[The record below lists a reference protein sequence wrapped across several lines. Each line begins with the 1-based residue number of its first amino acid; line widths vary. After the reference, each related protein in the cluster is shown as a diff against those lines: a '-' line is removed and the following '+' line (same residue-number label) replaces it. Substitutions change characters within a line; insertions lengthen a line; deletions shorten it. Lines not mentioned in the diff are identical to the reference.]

1 MKLTAHLRPL
11 LQIAAL
17 LPFWGAGAAL
27 ARLLRL
33 PVPGPVLGL
42 GLLLGALQLGLVRP
56 EWFEEGASWLLRHML
71 LFFVPAAVGVVA
83 YPELLGGEGVRVVA
97 VVAVSTV
104 AVMVAT
110 AAAAEAVA
118 RRREARRRET
128 AS

>member
-1 MKLTAHLRPL
+1 MTLAPRLRPL

-17 LPFWGAGAAL
+17 LPFWAAGAAL
-27 ARLLRL
+27 AAALHL

-42 GLLLGALQLGLVRP
+42 GLLLAALQLGLVRP
-56 EWFEEGASWLLRHML
+56 AWFEEGASWLIRHML

-83 YPELLGGEGVRVVA
+83 YPALLGGEGLRILA

-110 AAAAEAVA
+110 GAAAEAVA
-118 RRREARRRET
+118 RRRSARR
-128 AS
+128 